1 MGVRAIVLAAGKG
14 TRMRSEQPKV
24 LFTVAGRPLVSWV
37 VDAVAGADPDEVVVV
52 VGHEG
57 DRVAAALPEWV
68 WVVIQA
74 EQLGTGHAVMMA
86 LEAMGDVTFD
96 TVLVVPGDSPLL
108 KPQSI
113 SALVEAHHSGG
124 NDATLLTCR
133 MADPT
138 GYGRILRDGDRVVG
152 IVEQRDA
159 DDEQRAIDE
168 VGVSVY
174 AFRGEALAGALGVIG
189 RENAQSEYYLTD
201 VVGALADGGSVGAVT
216 GADPEE
222 VQGVNSHDQLGAA
235 AAAVRRR
242 INAELLAAGVWMLD
256 PERVYV
262 DATVRVEAGARL
274 YPGVHLEGL
283 TSVGQGAEVGPDVLA
298 RDSVISQGARVWYSV
313 LRGAEVG
320 EDAEVGPY
328 ASLRPGTVLGAGAKA
343 GTFVETK
350 ATTIGPG
357 SKVPH
362 LSYMGDATV
371 GVDSNIGAGTITC
384 NYDGYEKHRT
394 TIGDRVKIGS
404 DTMLVAPVD
413 IGDDAFTGAGS
424 VISKDVSPGSLAVE
438 RSQQREVRGY
448 AARRARKAAEDQDD

>member
-68 WVVIQA
+68 RVVIQA

-274 YPGVHLEGL
+274 YPGVHLEGS

-371 GVDSNIGAGTITC
+371 GVDSNIGAGTIT
-384 NYDGYEKHRT
+384 
-394 TIGDRVKIGS
+394 
-404 DTMLVAPVD
+404 LQ
-413 IGDDAFTGAGS
+413 
-424 VISKDVSPGSLAVE
+424 L
-438 RSQQREVRGY
+438 
-448 AARRARKAAEDQDD
+448 RRL